1 MSAQII
7 DLNRIK
13 ELEID
18 ELIDIFNEM
27 IEEAPALG
35 MPEVAAMVQEAK
47 KDILKT
53 VIKGESQ
60 NIAVGWYQEELAQQR
75 ALNRDNNGS
84 ASPAS
89 DHNAPRIA
97 YA

>member
-13 ELEID
+13 ELEVD

-47 KDILKT
+47 KDILKRA
-53 VIKGESQ
+53 IKSMYESLLVDIFALESGEL
-60 NIAVGWYQEELAQQR
+60 IVDKFCFFLLDE
-75 ALNRDNNGS
+75 
-84 ASPAS
+84 
-89 DHNAPRIA
+89 H
-97 YA
+97 

>member
-13 ELEID
+13 ELDVD

-27 IEEAPALG
+27 IEEAPAHG
-35 MPEVAAMVQEAK
+35 MPEVAAMAQEVK

-53 VIKGESQ
+53 VIKGES
-60 NIAVGWYQEELAQQR
+60 
-75 ALNRDNNGS
+75 
-84 ASPAS
+84 
-89 DHNAPRIA
+89 
-97 YA
+97 